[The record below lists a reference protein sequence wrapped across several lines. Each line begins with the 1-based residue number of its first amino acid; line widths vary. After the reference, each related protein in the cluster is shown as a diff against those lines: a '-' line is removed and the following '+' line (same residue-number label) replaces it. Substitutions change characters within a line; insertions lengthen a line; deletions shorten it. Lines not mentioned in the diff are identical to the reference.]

1 MKLLSKLK
9 GWDRIE
15 VFLIIV
21 ILVLFA
27 LAPVYIRSPFYLNMV
42 VVTIIY
48 AYMSTSWNILGGF
61 AGQLFIGG
69 GVIFFGIGAYTSTI
83 LLVRYGVNPWIGM
96 AASALVCTIFAFLL
110 AKLTL
115 RYSIRGDY
123 LALFSVALSQALAL
137 VFINSSWLG
146 GSFGFMLPMP
156 GNTLA
161 SMSWSRREPFVYL
174 ALAMLTLNLILVYYL
189 KNIKLGKYW
198 VAIRENDVSAEALGI
213 DTARYKTLAMLL
225 CGALGG
231 MGGTLYAQYTTY
243 IEPHLVFGLPLNFE
257 FILPVLIGGKGT
269 VLGPLLGASILKPL
283 SELVRTALGQAQSSL
298 YLMVYG
304 ALLVIFIINLPQGVV
319 GAMRNWYEKRRFKK
333 NIQTADMPQKGR
345 GNGDAA

>member
-1 MKLLSKLK
+1 MKVFTNLK

-15 VFLIIV
+15 VTSIVV
-21 ILVLFA
+21 ILILFS
-27 LAPVYIRSPFYLNMV
+27 LAPIFIRSPFYLNMV

-48 AYMSTSWNILGGF
+48 AYMSTTWNILGGF

-83 LLVRYGVNPWIGM
+83 LLVRYGVNPWVGM
-96 AASALVCTIFAFLL
+96 LAAALVCTMFAFLL

-115 RYSIRGDY
+115 RYSLRGDY

-137 VFINSSWLG
+137 VFINSSFLG

-156 GNTLA
+156 ENSLL
-161 SMSWSRREPFVYL
+161 SMSWTRREPFVYL
-174 ALAMLTLNLILVYYL
+174 ALFMLAFNLLIVYYL
-189 KNIKLGKYW
+189 KSIKMGKYW
-198 VAIRENDVSAEALGI
+198 VAIRENDVSSEALGI
-213 DTARYKTLAMLL
+213 DTAYYKTVAMLL

-269 VLGPLLGASILKPL
+269 VLGPLLGASLLKPT
-283 SELVRTALGQAQSSL
+283 SELVRAALGQAQASL

-304 ALLVIFIINLPQGVV
+304 TLLVFFIIYLPSGMV
-319 GAMRNWYEKRRFKK
+319 GYMRHWYDRRKFKK
-333 NIQTADMPQKGR
+333 NIQVAKMQQSG
-345 GNGDAA
+345 GDDEDAT

>member
-1 MKLLSKLK
+1 MRVFRSLK

-15 VFLIIV
+15 VLSIIAILI
-21 ILVLFA
+21 LFA
-27 LAPVYIRSPFYLNMV
+27 LAPIFIRSPFYLNMV

-48 AYMSTSWNILGGF
+48 AYMSTTWNILGGF

-83 LLVRYGVNPWIGM
+83 LLVRYGVNPWVGM
-96 AASALVCTIFAFLL
+96 MASALVCTLFALFL

-115 RYSIRGDY
+115 RYSLRGDY

-137 VFINSSWLG
+137 IFINSPFLG

-156 GNTLA
+156 ENTLA
-161 SMSWSRREPFVYL
+161 SMSWTRREPFVYL
-174 ALAMLTLNLILVYYL
+174 ALGMLALNLLIVYYL
-189 KNIKLGKYW
+189 KSIKMGKYW
-198 VAIRENDVSAEALGI
+198 VAIRENDISSEALGI
-213 DTARYKTLAMLL
+213 DTAHYKTTAMLL

-231 MGGTLYAQYTTY
+231 MGGTLYAQYTTF

-269 VLGPLLGASILKPL
+269 VLGPLLGAALLKPT
-283 SELVRTALGQAQSSL
+283 SELVRSALGQAQASL
-298 YLMVYG
+298 YLIVYG
-304 ALLVIFIINLPQGVV
+304 ALLVFFIIYLPSGMV
-319 GAMRNWYEKRRFKK
+319 GYLRQWYDRRRFRRRVSAS
-333 NIQTADMPQKGR
+333 TAEQKGR
-345 GNGDAA
+345 GDGDAT